1 MAEYIERAELMKFPI
16 RIDHYDKEHGNV
28 NFVYGVETVLEYA
41 ENIPGADVAPV
52 VHGHWLKTEE
62 PLGWHE
68 VECIE
73 CSACHENWIAD
84 EDYGLDF
91 ADFWKYCP
99 NCGARMDG
107 E

>member
-1 MAEYIERAELMKFPI
+1 MVTAMADYIEREALWLAFEHELFYDNADKCEIVLPKIDDFP
-16 RIDHYDKEHGNV
+16 
-28 NFVYGVETVLEYA
+28 A
-41 ENIPGADVAPV
+41 ADVTPV
-52 VHGHWLKTEE
+52 VHGRWVKTQE

-73 CSACHENWIAD
+73 CSACHDSWIAD

-99 NCGARMDG
+99 SCGAKMDG
-107 E
+107 DG